1 MVLAG
6 NPGIYAGTSMNNVE
20 ELLERACSGDEEAF
34 GLIFERYASPVFS
47 FIYRMVGQHEL
58 AEELT
63 QETFVRAYRKMGG
76 LQLRADVKL
85 STWLFSIAKNV
96 SRESL
101 RSRRKEDKKVE
112 IGDRSI
118 LELSDDELQPDAL
131 LLNQELSHRIQDALG
146 SLDED
151 KRLVFVLR
159 VIHQHNY
166 DEIAEITGFSLSKLK
181 TDIFRARAE
190 MKRLLRS
197 YLEMGHEM

>member
-1 MVLAG
+1 
-6 NPGIYAGTSMNNVE
+6 MNNVE
-20 ELLERACSGDEEAF
+20 ELLERARSGDEEAF
-34 GLIFERYASPVFS
+34 NLIFERYASPVFS

-101 RSRRKEDKKVE
+101 RSRLKEDKKVE
-112 IGDRSI
+112 IGDRSV

-131 LLNQELSHRIQDALG
+131 LLNQELNRRIQDALG

-190 MKRLLRS
+190 MKRLLSS